1 MVASWGKV
9 LQDVVYTLN
18 QHPIYD
24 AVSPIAGI
32 YGSSYQGLGMGV
44 PPLTI
49 MLSNW
54 LVKILLP
61 VPAYIE
67 ILVLKE
73 ATLLPGDNDFIQPEV
88 DVATWPLWLFL
99 TLRQQK
105 GFLLAVMI
113 GPDRPGETGLLL
125 HNGDK
130 RSVYGMQQILGDHLV
145 LSRPWL
151 LKPVENYNHPIQ
163 SEVLMS

>member
-32 YGSSYQGLGMGV
+32 YGYSYQGLGMGV

-73 ATLLPGDNDFIQPEV
+73 ATLLPGDNDFIQPEGV
-88 DVATWPLWLFL
+88 LP
-99 TLRQQK
+99 
-105 GFLLAVMI
+105 
-113 GPDRPGETGLLL
+113 PG
-125 HNGDK
+125 HSD
-130 RSVYGMQQILGDHLV
+130 S
-145 LSRPWL
+145 S
-151 LKPVENYNHPIQ
+151 
-163 SEVLMS
+163 